1 VIRVPAKTL
10 AQTLA
15 FSIVLA
21 FAGQPLLA
29 QDRAA
34 LRDACGKDVATL
46 CPGVQPGG
54 GRIAACFKENLTK
67 LSEGCRTALKANA
80 NAAD

>member
-1 VIRVPAKTL
+1 MIRVLAKALAMSIAIAGAAQPA
-10 AQTLA
+10 
-15 FSIVLA
+15 
-21 FAGQPLLA
+21 LA

-34 LRDACGKDVATL
+34 LRDACARDVATH

-54 GRIAACFKENLTK
+54 GRIAACFKQNLAK
-67 LSEGCRTALKANA
+67 LSEGCRTALKDNA

>member
-1 VIRVPAKTL
+1 MIRILAKSL
-10 AQTLA
+10 AV
-15 FSIVLA
+15 SIALVGA
-21 FAGQPLLA
+21 AQPVLA

-34 LRDACGKDVATL
+34 ALRDACAKDIATH

-54 GRIAACFKENLTK
+54 GQIAACFKDNLPK

-80 NAAD
+80 AN

>member
-1 VIRVPAKTL
+1 MIRVFVKTL
-10 AQTLA
+10 TL
-15 FSIVLA
+15 SLA
-21 FAGQPLLA
+21 LAGAAHPALA

-34 LRDACGKDVATL
+34 ALRDACAKDVATH
-46 CPGVQPGG
+46 CPGVQPGS

-80 NAAD
+80 AD

>member
-1 VIRVPAKTL
+1 MIRILAKTL
-10 AQTLA
+10 AVSVALA
-15 FSIVLA
+15 GA
-21 FAGQPLLA
+21 AQPVIA

-34 LRDACGKDVATL
+34 AVRETCAKDIATH

-67 LSEGCRTALKANA
+67 LSEGCRTALKT

>member
-1 VIRVPAKTL
+1 MIRTLTKTMAVCLALASAAQPA
-10 AQTLA
+10 
-15 FSIVLA
+15 
-21 FAGQPLLA
+21 LA

-34 LRDACGKDVATL
+34 AVRETCAKDIATH

-54 GRIAACFKENLTK
+54 GRIAACFKDNLSK

-80 NAAD
+80 AD